1 MRRTM
6 NYLLLGLI
14 TMFLLTYIMG
24 LFDDSFHKTGV
35 WYKDILASI
44 KYYVT
49 WVLPYWWL
57 IILIGSIV
65 LALIF
70 YGLKIGLDKIKG

>member
-1 MRRTM
+1 MRKLM

-14 TMFLLTYIMG
+14 AMFLFTYTMG
-24 LFDDSFHKTGV
+24 LFDDTFRKTGV

-70 YGLKIGLDKIKG
+70 YGVKIGVDKIKG